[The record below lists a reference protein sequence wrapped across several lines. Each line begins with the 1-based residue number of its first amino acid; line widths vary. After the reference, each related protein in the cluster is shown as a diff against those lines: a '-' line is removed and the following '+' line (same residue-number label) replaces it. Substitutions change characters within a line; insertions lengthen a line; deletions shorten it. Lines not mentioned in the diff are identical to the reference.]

1 MAYGLWFRVYGLW
14 LMLLALCIIF
24 YALTHFIIEP
34 NAYTFANVCSR
45 TVFIYGELLN
55 RHTYGFWLMAN
66 GSWLLASGL
75 YLIPY
80 TLCLMPHTLRLMP
93 YTLYLNILDKVGHAI
108 IEIVILLAYVLWLM
122 A

>member
-1 MAYGLWFRVYGLW
+1 MAYGLWLKAYGLGFRVYGIW

-66 GSWLLASGL
+66 GSWLLVSG
-75 YLIPY
+75 
-80 TLCLMPHTLRLMP
+80 
-93 YTLYLNILDKVGHAI
+93 
-108 IEIVILLAYVLWLM
+108 
-122 A
+122 